1 MIQPVIIKSNKYGI
15 NLILDAKLPFG
26 ELLEAVKAKFLESEK
41 FFKNAKMAISFA
53 GRELTEEEE
62 QQIIDTITKNTSIT
76 ILCIVDNNEEHAE
89 FIRQQIEA
97 FTAASAPQPELVYNE
112 SVVTHGGGEF
122 YRGTLRSGQVLE
134 SVSSIVVIGDVN
146 PGAQVI
152 SQGNVLILGSLK
164 GNACAGA
171 AGDTNCFIV
180 ALEMDP
186 IQIQIG
192 DVLAKSPD
200 KVKKNKKTR
209 KKAKKSAD
217 TEPQIAM
224 AKDGNIYIESMTR
237 DILNHL

>member
-97 FTAASAPQPELVYNE
+97 FTANTAVQQEPVETEPVIAN
-112 SVVTHGGGEF
+112 GGEF

-152 SQGNVLILGSLK
+152 SQGNVLILGALK

-171 AGDTNCFIV
+171 AGNTDCFIV

-200 KVKKNKKTR
+200 KVKKNKKSR
-209 KKAKKSAD
+209 RKAKKVAD

>member
-1 MIQPVIIKSNKYGI
+1 MIQPVLIKSNKYGI
-15 NLILDAKLPFG
+15 NLILDPDLPFT
-26 ELLEAVKAKFLESEK
+26 ELLAAIKVKFLDSEK
-41 FFKNAKMAISFA
+41 FFKNAKMAISFT
-53 GRELTEEEE
+53 GRELTDDEE
-62 QQIIDTITKNTSIT
+62 QQIIDTITKNTSIS

-97 FTAASAPQPELVYNE
+97 FTAENTSEQENVYTEPVISN
-112 SVVTHGGGEF
+112 GGGEF

-134 SVSSIVVIGDVN
+134 STSSIVVIGDVN

-152 SQGNVLILGSLK
+152 SQGNVLILGALK

-171 AGDTNCFIV
+171 AGDTGCFIV

-192 DVLAKSPD
+192 NVLAKSPD
-200 KVKKNKKTR
+200 KVKKTKKSR
-209 KKAKKSAD
+209 RKAKKSVD